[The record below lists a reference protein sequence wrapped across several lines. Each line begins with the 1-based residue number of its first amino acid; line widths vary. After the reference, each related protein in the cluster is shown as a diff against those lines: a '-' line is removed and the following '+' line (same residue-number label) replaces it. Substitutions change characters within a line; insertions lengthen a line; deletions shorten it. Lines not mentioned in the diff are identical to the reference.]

1 MSYNY
6 TVPKRKY
13 NRISYR
19 IMGIIFTA
27 ICALQFAV
35 IFKGIPHHIMLTGIF
50 AFALGAYGIYLIMS
64 SLRRQAFDITYT
76 FSEDGIKVAH
86 HYGETNYNYDQVDFI
101 TMIIPDDSMLFYLL
115 NLKAGKH
122 IYTIPFTM
130 KQELCETIYEFVNSR
145 IPKKEED

>member
-1 MSYNY
+1 MRYSY

-19 IMGIIFTA
+19 IMGIIFTV

-35 IFKGIPHHIMLTGIF
+35 IFKGISKHIMLTGIF
-50 AFALGAYGIYLIMS
+50 AFLLGSYGIYLIMS

-76 FSEDGIKVAH
+76 FSDEGIRVAH
-86 HYGETNYNYDQVDFI
+86 HYGETHYSYDEVDFI
-101 TMIIPDDSMLFYLL
+101 TMIIPDDSMMFYML

-122 IYTIPFTM
+122 IYAIPFTM
-130 KQELCETIYEFVNSR
+130 KQELCETIYELVNSH
-145 IPKKEED
+145 IPKKD

>member
-19 IMGIIFTA
+19 VMGIIFTA
-27 ICALQFAV
+27 ICVLQLIV
-35 IFKGIPHHIMLTGIF
+35 IFRGLSKHIMLTAIF

-76 FSEDGIKVAH
+76 FSDEGIRVSH
-86 HYGETNYNYDQVDFI
+86 HYGETNYSYDDVDFI
-101 TMIIPDDSMLFYLL
+101 TMIIPDDSMMFYML
-115 NLKAGKH
+115 NLKAGKQ
-122 IYTIPFTM
+122 IYAIPFTM
-130 KQELCETIYEFVNSR
+130 KKELCETIYELVNSH
-145 IPKKEED
+145 IPERD